1 MSARLAAVAAIDS
14 GFELAERD
22 LQLRGPGQLVG
33 LRQHGLPEMLA
44 ADLLDVAL
52 AHRAKAAAL
61 RWLDGDPEL
70 TAWQP
75 LSEAMNV
82 YRAVFDID

>member
-1 MSARLAAVAAIDS
+1 M
-14 GFELAERD
+14 
-22 LQLRGPGQLVG
+22 G

-52 AHRAKAAAL
+52 GRRARQAAL
-61 RWLDGDPEL
+61 AWLDHDPDL

-75 LSEAMNV
+75 LSEAMNG